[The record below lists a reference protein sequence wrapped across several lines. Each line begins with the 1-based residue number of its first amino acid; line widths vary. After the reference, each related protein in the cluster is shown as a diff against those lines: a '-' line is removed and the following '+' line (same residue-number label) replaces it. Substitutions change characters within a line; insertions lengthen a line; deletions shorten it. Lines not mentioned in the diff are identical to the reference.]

1 MKQVVLA
8 GLVAGA
14 FVVGQVGLASAQGTS
29 GSSSSGQAG
38 GTTAGT
44 GQAGSAAAG
53 STQTS
58 GAKSGSAK
66 GKASGAKEQGT
77 AASGAMSLGSVRLTR
92 AVKANGEPLA
102 AGNYTV
108 RLTAEEA
115 RPDAKGQD
123 PKLERW
129 VEFVQGSQVK
139 GREVVSIVPESDIA
153 QVAEGKRV
161 PSGSSRVELLK
172 GNDYVRVWINR
183 GGNNYLIHLPPA

>member
-14 FVVGQVGLASAQGTS
+14 FVVGQVGLASAQATG

-38 GTTAGT
+38 GTAGT
-44 GQAGSAAAG
+44 GQAGAAGG
-53 STQTS
+53 STQSS
-58 GAKSGSAK
+58 GAKAGDAKAKPSSAK
-66 GKASGAKEQGT
+66 AQGT

-92 AVKANGEPLA
+92 AVKANGEPLP

-139 GREVVSIVPESDIA
+139 GREVVSIVPETDIA